1 MINYNNNPII
11 FNDNEPNGIF
21 LAQTRDTLMDPE
33 IYKSFLYSAQ
43 TNFRKSKFYTDYK
56 ADLMFKG
63 LDRDQRHAAI
73 TSDMAPIEMHHNFI
87 TLNFMSIIL
96 TEHTLNTKGCITTF
110 ELMSLLEEQHRKNR
124 VAVIMLSET
133 EHQKH
138 HDDPTDFISLKQC
151 FCPHIFDFINLYMDG
166 ITLDICYKLLLHLK
180 QEEQYGESFSPNMAR
195 ARDQLL
201 NWKHLIKGDVIY
213 NY

>member
-1 MINYNNNPII
+1 
-11 FNDNEPNGIF
+11 
-21 LAQTRDTLMDPE
+21 
-33 IYKSFLYSAQ
+33 
-43 TNFRKSKFYTDYK
+43 
-56 ADLMFKG
+56 
-63 LDRDQRHAAI
+63 
-73 TSDMAPIEMHHNFI
+73 
-87 TLNFMSIIL
+87 MSIIL

-110 ELMSLLEEQHRKNR
+110 ELISLLEEQHRKNR

-151 FCPHIFDFINLYMDG
+151 FCPHIFDFINLYIDG

>member
-1 MINYNNNPII
+1 MISYNNNPMI
-11 FNDNEPNGIF
+11 FNNAESNGIL

-33 IYKSFLYSAQ
+33 IYKRFLYSAQ
-43 TNFRKSKFYTDYK
+43 TNFRKTRFYKDYK

-63 LDRDQRHAAI
+63 LNRDQRHAGI
-73 TSDMAPIEMHHNFI
+73 TDDMAPIEMHHNFI

-110 ELMSLLEEQHRKNR
+110 ELISLLEEQHRKNR

-151 FCPHIFDFINLYMDG
+151 FCPHVFDFINLYMDG

-180 QEEQYGESFSPNMAR
+180 LEEQHGESFSPNMAK

-201 NWKHLIKGDVIY
+201 SWKHLINGDIKY